1 MEQENLTPQQ
11 AYKIDEIVDFKVR
24 KWYGSYTDLIDEKT
38 GIISYLQGT
47 DKLLLHKG
55 QIVKCR
61 VLTVHERHPRIELVD
76 IEDFEQKSNNLTEEK
91 FLCLLNSE
99 QTLWNTK
106 EFAKLILTDE
116 KEQSFDAQCHRWIQS
131 LLNKKIDLQTVR
143 QDCLN
148 ILELS
153 DFLNMCSD
161 NEREIYQE
169 RLSLAIEQIGYYIKA
184 AELIANDTDEDG
196 KNETTV
202 QFIDSIFKKL
212 KLSGFIYHPSKNFN
226 ILASI
231 FLLKPELMNSR
242 MKKLLDIIREK
253 GDMSIWE
260 REPFGSAL
268 IKLLELYIKECDGKI
283 DKTKDNKELIDSNLS
298 ALAIQLLLIKN
309 TNNKTII
316 ADIADYRLNAA
327 RLCVLSS
334 YLSPT
339 PKKLVDIAYYNLLHS
354 SAKLPPYNIKDVKM
368 LPHLIFNFPCGD
380 IDTTNSFLQ
389 GNGQLLISEK
399 GIRLQTICS
408 KETLRP
414 VFPKELGLWKGLQ
427 VYLPSKIKT
436 NLSEAKSND
445 ITPYQSAWAEIEKE
459 FFTFNKKSTAIAD
472 KNKKQHKIE
481 DSVKISFT
489 GQDVNDRNKYYCQ
502 IEDEIGGNG
511 FIYVK
516 DDIVCYSIPTTS
528 MRHFM
533 AADGSR
539 FIFEAKIKD
548 KEDDLFH
555 FSMCDELKD
564 IFSDD
569 YYSTDE
575 DIICSIG
582 STPNYKGVSPAITQD
597 GVSVSI
603 ENAGEFDINKHDIVR
618 CRLIGPG
625 PGQFH
630 ITCEIVDDA
639 PDAPDEEFDINT
651 AFKRLMENSSV
662 GRIPETIP
670 QEEQAFESD
679 NLIDESYVREV
690 IYMIDRMALL
700 DTEYVKSYNYLGF
713 ARIMCLLIGWES
725 QAAYYKGRM
734 DIISMLHY
742 FALNERV
749 DEEKLCQLENVNSEL
764 FSNNPILKER
774 FLQLQTISYMG
785 KTSHNNELFNL
796 SNENPSLKNLGTL
809 VLAYNITETNGLNN
823 SATDIK
829 NKIFKLLNLKGFE
842 TGLKLYGDGIENEE
856 IEYKTSFIYYAG
868 DNSSKPNIDK
878 QKDEILKVINSFLNT
893 RGGTLYIGVNN
904 YGYGVGVDDD
914 LNYSLFYGDKEKY
927 IRTISDAVAT
937 GMGNLAATYVK
948 MKFDEDNTDKDVLIV
963 EIQPCPSGIPYND
976 SWYVRTAGSKRPLTK
991 EEFEEY
997 QIKRELQVANHFES
1011 KDVLKDASELK
1022 PNLTNSPQQH
1032 KKSKEAKIRTSRIRE
1047 NVLNAW
1053 EEGYVEPIGYFSFLS
1068 DGKFKKIDNNYND
1081 DDSLLTLA
1089 VKENEQRGFLVLG
1102 YKNGCIVKIPV
1113 EELLEYKNRDYP
1125 RNAESTLIFASLANQ
1140 DDAVLT
1146 ISKGIKT
1153 PAKPLMRLDKLS
1165 IFKDGKLMEKG
1176 ELPYNNGLISEAL
1189 AFEIIPPKNINTFAR
1204 VQNTPKTSLGYSKN
1218 PETKKMVDIL
1228 HSWGIN
1234 EI

>member
-1 MEQENLTPQQ
+1 MEQENLTPQL

-24 KWYGSYTDLIDEKT
+24 KWYGRYTDLIDEKT

-55 QIVKCR
+55 QILKCR
-61 VLTVHERHPRIELVD
+61 VLAVHERHPRIELVD
-76 IEDFEQKSNNLTEEK
+76 IEDFEQSNNNLTEEK
-91 FLCLLNSE
+91 FSGLLDSKE
-99 QTLWNTK
+99 TLWNTK
-106 EFAKLILTDE
+106 EFVKLILTDE

-161 NEREIYQE
+161 NERDIYQE

-231 FLLKPELMNSR
+231 FLLKPELMNRR
-242 MKKLLDIIREK
+242 MKDLLEIIRDK
-253 GDMSIWE
+253 DDMPIWE

-283 DKTKDNKELIDSNLS
+283 DKTKDNKDLIDSNLL
-298 ALAIQLLLIKN
+298 ALAIQLLLIKD
-309 TNNKTII
+309 TNNTS
-316 ADIADYRLNAA
+316 IADYRLNAA

-334 YLSPT
+334 YLSPNSQ
-339 PKKLVDIAYYNLLHS
+339 KLVDIAYYNLFHS

-368 LPHLIFNFPCGD
+368 LPHLISNYTCGN
-380 IDTTNSFLQ
+380 IDTTNSFSQ
-389 GNGQLLISEK
+389 GNGQLLISEN
-399 GIRLQTICS
+399 GIHLQTVCL
-408 KETLRP
+408 KDTLRP
-414 VFPKELGLWKGLQ
+414 VFPKELKLWKGLQ
-427 VYLPSKIKT
+427 VFLPSKIKT
-436 NLSEAKSND
+436 NLSEAKLND

-459 FFTFNKKSTAIAD
+459 FFTFNKKPTAIAD

-539 FIFEAKIKD
+539 FIFDAKIKD

-555 FSMCDELKD
+555 FSMCDEIKD
-564 IFSDD
+564 LFSDD

-582 STPNYKGVSPAITQD
+582 NTPNYYGMSPAISQD

-603 ENAGEFDINKHDIVR
+603 KNAGEFEDINKHDIVR
-618 CRLIGPG
+618 CRLIGSG
-625 PGQFH
+625 PEQFH
-630 ITCEIVDDA
+630 ITCEMVDY
-639 PDAPDEEFDINT
+639 APDEEFDINT

-662 GRIPETIP
+662 GRIPETIS
-670 QEEQAFESD
+670 QEEQEFESD

-742 FALNERV
+742 FALNEKV
-749 DEEKLCQLENVNSEL
+749 DEEKLSQLENVNSEL
-764 FSNNPILKER
+764 FSNNPLLKER

-785 KTSHNNELFNL
+785 KMSHNNELFNL
-796 SNENPSLKNLGTL
+796 SNENPSLKSLATL
-809 VLAYNITETNGLNN
+809 VLAYNITETNGLEK
-823 SATDIK
+823 SATDIY
-829 NKIFKLLNLKGFE
+829 NKIIKLLNLKGFE
-842 TGLKLYGDGIENEE
+842 TGLKLYGNGVETEE
-856 IEYKTSFIYYAG
+856 IEYKTSFIYNAE

-878 QKDEILKVINSFLNT
+878 QKDEILKVVNSFLNT

-927 IRTISDAVAT
+927 IRTISDAIALE
-937 GMGNLAATYVK
+937 MGNLAATYVK

-963 EIQPCPSGIPYND
+963 EIQPIPSGISYQD
-976 SWYVRTAGSKRPLTK
+976 SWYVRTAGSKRRLTK
-991 EEFEEY
+991 EEYGEY
-997 QIKRELQVANHFES
+997 QKTRGLHVANHVES

-1022 PNLTNSPQQH
+1022 PNLTNTSQQLI
-1032 KKSKEAKIRTSRIRE
+1032 KSKESKIRTSRIRE
-1047 NVLNAW
+1047 NVLYEW
-1053 EEGYVEPIGYFSFLS
+1053 EEGFVHPIGYLSFLS

-1081 DDSLLTLA
+1081 DDSILTIA

-1125 RNAESTLIFASLANQ
+1125 RNTESTLIFASLANQ
-1140 DDAVLT
+1140 GDAVLT

-1165 IFKDGKLMEKG
+1165 SFKDGKLMEKG

-1189 AFEIIPPKNINTFAR
+1189 AFEIIPQKDINTFGKI
-1204 VQNTPKTSLGYSKN
+1204 QNLQKTTLGYSKN